1 MILLVILLTVQ
12 QVQNQ
17 FMLPPFFP
25 FFRNSQIASDEPEVI
40 IKVSGVVDGK
50 KFEDTIKGADEVEK
64 DIDFPPLKDTV
75 PIKKEKE
82 NPRPHRLSHEME
94 RQELRSKMLELKNE
108 MEDLQDDVSNLEFE
122 TSVLMAFL
130 GLFIFSLVGFSVL
143 IAWSRRRRH
152 CTQQGEMV
160 KLISV

>member
-1 MILLVILLTVQ
+1 
-12 QVQNQ
+12 
-17 FMLPPFFP
+17 
-25 FFRNSQIASDEPEVI
+25 
-40 IKVSGVVDGK
+40 
-50 KFEDTIKGADEVEK
+50 
-64 DIDFPPLKDTV
+64 
-75 PIKKEKE
+75 
-82 NPRPHRLSHEME
+82 ME

-160 KLISV
+160 KLISNIAPDSSSPYKKKSSDQNVKNTPWEIRKEGEGRMVSLNYHYEQGDSNILN